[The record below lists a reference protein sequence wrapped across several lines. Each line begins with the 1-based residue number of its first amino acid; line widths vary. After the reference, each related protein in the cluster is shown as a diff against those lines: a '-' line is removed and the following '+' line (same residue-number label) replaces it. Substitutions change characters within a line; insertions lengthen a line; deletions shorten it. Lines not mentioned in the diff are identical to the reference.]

1 MIHCPT
7 CGAENP
13 MDSFFC
19 GRCGERLISE
29 RKSLINWSDFE
40 SAVVDHLKRNIRE
53 EEDDNQNKAIGAP
66 INSSLFVVAG
76 PGSGK
81 TTVVAL
87 RILKLI
93 FVDGIDP
100 SCIIATTF
108 TRKAAAE
115 LRSRILGWGDQLK
128 HYQLLNQDQIL

>member
-1 MIHCPT
+1 
-7 CGAENP
+7 